1 LEATRSA
8 HLRRPAV
15 PFVAASPAAAAFA
28 LAVLGW
34 EFNKAMDICPVS
46 KELPIRNGK
55 FHCQLPECIY
65 GNNVPANSYK
75 EQIIAGVI

>member
-1 LEATRSA
+1 
-8 HLRRPAV
+8 V

-28 LAVLGW
+28 LAMLGW

-46 KELPIRNGK
+46 KELPTVLEMGN

-65 GNNVPANSYK
+65 DNNVPANSYK